1 MKTKKLLRLF
11 FCLAVISFFS
21 CNRYTPVQSLGIQ
34 TSKFRTVYSYT
45 MSAGGFSTSCRGPR
59 SVRDMKHAARINL
72 KKKNEPAEKPAAEQT
87 KELSLVVSEAFLEPA
102 SDKTGIIQMYSG
114 TYVYVSMPVFE
125 QGGSPLTDE
134 QIKDLQN
141 TKVEIRY
148 IGSGKF
154 KVDYYFLYAKT
165 KEAGLADLN
174 ASKNAANK
182 SVPFIIDGGE
192 AGGISD
198 LISLS
203 FTAPDTITVCR
214 DYLSSFKI
222 GKDGEPETLLENP
235 ESLKIKIILKKQK

>member
-11 FCLAVISFFS
+11 FCFAVISFFS

-59 SVRDMKHAARINL
+59 SVRDMKHAA
-72 KKKNEPAEKPAAEQT
+72 AEQT
-87 KELSLVVSEAFLEPA
+87 KKLSLVVSEALLEPA

-203 FTAPDTITVCR
+203 FTAPDMITVCR